1 MGPYAS
7 WFADN
12 WYFDASLTGGFHD
25 NNIGRVVNV
34 VDDGYEAHGL
44 YHANDLSLYVG
55 GGWDYHLGQYTV
67 SPLLSMQFIY
77 YRQDGFTEPDG
88 HVTSLAVDPLDAH
101 SLRSRVGVQVTR
113 VHQWGNVK
121 IVPEVFGGW
130 AHEYMQD
137 DVLEAR
143 LVGGVTPFGIDRGGI
158 FRDAGY
164 YGVSLTTLPRQH
176 TSLFAR
182 YNGEYSSGGHF
193 TAVDLG
199 AAVAY

>member
-1 MGPYAS
+1 M
-7 WFADN
+7 
-12 WYFDASLTGGFHD
+12 
-25 NNIGRVVNV
+25 
-34 VDDGYEAHGL
+34 
-44 YHANDLSLYVG
+44 
-55 GGWDYHLGQYTV
+55 
-67 SPLLSMQFIY
+67 
-77 YRQDGFTEPDG
+77 
-88 HVTSLAVDPLDAH
+88 
-101 SLRSRVGVQVTR
+101 TR

-121 IVPEVFGGW
+121 IVPEVFAGW

-137 DVLEAR
+137 DVLEAQ
-143 LVGGVTPFGIDRGGI
+143 LVGGVTPFGIDRGGV

-193 TAVDLG
+193 TAVDVG